1 MRRFF
6 PQLRALFVAFHLVA
20 IVLMAIPAPSGGM
33 QRSTW
38 ADPTVQTE
46 FGFWARRMTSW
57 GYSINAKELE
67 QRLWDFAVRYMD
79 IRKRV
84 LAPVSPYID
93 YTGST
98 QSWRMFVAPHRFPAR
113 LEISVREDMKWKL
126 VYRERDPDATWL
138 GRKLDHDRFRS
149 AIFRFAWKPYRRYY
163 EQFTEWTAR
172 HAAVDF
178 PEADQVRIL
187 FTTRRTPDPEEVREH
202 REPTP
207 EPTLVRTLNLAD
219 YR

>member
-1 MRRFF
+1 MGGLI
-6 PQLRALFVAFHLVA
+6 PHLRALFVAFHLAA

-46 FGFWARRMTSW
+46 FSFWANKITGW
-57 GYSINAKELE
+57 GYAISQKELE
-67 QRLWDFAVRYMD
+67 ERLWTFALEYMEV
-79 IRKRV
+79 RKRV
-84 LAPVSPYID
+84 LTPFAPYIN

-113 LEISVREDMKWKL
+113 MEISVRENGTWKL
-126 VYRERDPDATWL
+126 VYRERDAEATWL

-163 EQFTEWTAR
+163 EQFTVWTAK

-178 PEADQVRIL
+178 PAADAVRIG

-202 REPTP
+202 REPEP
-207 EPTLVRTLNLAD
+207 KPTLVRTLDLGK